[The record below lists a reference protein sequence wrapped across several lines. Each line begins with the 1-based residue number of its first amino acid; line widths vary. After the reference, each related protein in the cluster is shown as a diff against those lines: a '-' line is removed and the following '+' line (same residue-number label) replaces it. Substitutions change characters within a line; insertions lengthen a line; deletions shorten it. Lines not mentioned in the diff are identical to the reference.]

1 MKRIAVGVFL
11 LFSLYA
17 VAQAQAVS
25 SQLMAISDE
34 LKDKITREMP
44 GWAYRSIE
52 PIEGSKNT
60 IIQHWELGNM
70 ALRIAIIQYDSE
82 SRATEFFNDGKYH
95 LRLEEK
101 AAASRGRELHLIK
114 GDLPGVGSALVN
126 RLSVLFAVRSRLR
139 GIRSLRP
146 SQTQKH
152 GRQVA
157 KPNTNN
163 VLKSRNWK
171 RSINH
176 ETNFHLRREKQN
188 LAQPAVHGRALSLA
202 AALVRWCD
210 SVRVAGERFR
220 SEE

>member
-11 LFSLYA
+11 LFSLCA
-17 VAQAQAVS
+17 IAQAQAVS

-34 LKDKITREMP
+34 LKDKITKEMP

-70 ALRIAIIQYDSE
+70 AVRIAVIQYDSE

-114 GDLPGVGSALVN
+114 GDLPGGGTEAFTWDIRGSEAVAFRNGSFLVFVSLVRPEPN
-126 RLSVLFAVRSRLR
+126 NDAHFSRVFAAHTASVLA
-139 GIRSLRP
+139 
-146 SQTQKH
+146 
-152 GRQVA
+152 
-157 KPNTNN
+157 
-163 VLKSRNWK
+163 LK
-171 RSINH
+171 
-176 ETNFHLRREKQN
+176 
-188 LAQPAVHGRALSLA
+188 
-202 AALVRWCD
+202 
-210 SVRVAGERFR
+210 
-220 SEE
+220 

>member
-52 PIEGSKNT
+52 PIQGSKNV

-70 ALRIAIIQYDSE
+70 ALRIAVIQYDSE

-114 GDLPGVGSALVN
+114 GDLPGVGTEAFTWDIRGSEGVGFRKGKFLVFVSVPRPDGN
-126 RLSVLFAVRSRLR
+126 KDVFFSRTFAAHVASVLEL
-139 GIRSLRP
+139 
-146 SQTQKH
+146 Q
-152 GRQVA
+152 
-157 KPNTNN
+157 
-163 VLKSRNWK
+163 
-171 RSINH
+171 
-176 ETNFHLRREKQN
+176 
-188 LAQPAVHGRALSLA
+188 
-202 AALVRWCD
+202 
-210 SVRVAGERFR
+210 
-220 SEE
+220 